1 MGIQSLCLN
10 SIEVKGPMDIEANG
24 PGAHVSIAP
33 THTLV
38 LYSFLCIFSLQGV
51 DSLTNPSSSSPGP
64 WHCLQR
70 LVLSYNSLGPL
81 AGPALARMLQCCP
94 ALQELQV
101 VSCGLTKAV
110 LDSHTGLQEALHG
123 EQSKLVEKK
132 A

>member
-24 PGAHVSIAP
+24 AGAHVSIALTH

-51 DSLTNPSSSSPGP
+51 DSLTNPSSSSSSSSSPGP

-101 VSCGLTKAV
+101 ASCGLTKAV
-110 LDSHTGLQEALHG
+110 LDSHTGLQDALHG
-123 EQSKLVEKK
+123 E
-132 A
+132 

>member
-1 MGIQSLCLN
+1 MGIQSLCLT
-10 SIEVKGPMDIEANG
+10 SIAVKGAMDIEANG
-24 PGAHVSIAP
+24 PDAHVSIAL
-33 THTLV
+33 THTV
-38 LYSFLCIFSLQGV
+38 LYSLLCIFSLQGV
-51 DSLTNPSSSSPGP
+51 DSLTNLSSSSSSPGP

-101 VSCGLTKAV
+101 ASCGLTKSV

-123 EQSKLVEKK
+123 E
-132 A
+132 